1 MYNAII
7 YKRAAHHHTVVAK
20 NIYQWPKP
28 KNVSNITQ
36 DLYLIHV
43 YEPDDQAIH
52 KWSGPGSWAP
62 GDRMQHSSNH
72 GMLANDQLFI
82 SH

>member
-1 MYNAII
+1 MLSFI
-7 YKRAAHHHTVVAK
+7 RASITSGGQKHLSMA
-20 NIYQWPKP
+20 

-36 DLYLIHV
+36 DLYLIDV

-52 KWSGPGSWAP
+52 KGSGPGSWAP